1 MTLQEENAQL
11 HKQINELIE
20 YLKKDLEIMDLASD
34 LILRFNLSGRISF
47 LNKSG
52 LGWLN
57 YELSELGSNGLEK
70 IIFPE
75 DFEPVKEHLN
85 HHQENC
91 PTSSYFEFR
100 ILTKRNET
108 IWMGVNFDSIFNSDN
123 HVEIT
128 GIGRDITKIRNT
140 QEQLSNNISRLE
152 TILVNLQT
160 GILLE
165 DEHRK
170 IILVNKKF
178 CNMFNIPLPPEEMV
192 GMDCSQSAEQ
202 VKHLFK
208 QSEEFVQR
216 ISEILSLRNISVGE
230 RLELA
235 DNKIFER
242 DFIPVFAEGKYLG
255 HLWQY
260 RDITNQN
267 ATALSNPM
275 LTN

>member
-1 MTLQEENAQL
+1 
-11 HKQINELIE
+11 
-20 YLKKDLEIMDLASD
+20 
-34 LILRFNLSGRISF
+34 
-47 LNKSG
+47 
-52 LGWLN
+52 
-57 YELSELGSNGLEK
+57 
-70 IIFPE
+70 
-75 DFEPVKEHLN
+75 
-85 HHQENC
+85 
-91 PTSSYFEFR
+91 
-100 ILTKRNET
+100 
-108 IWMGVNFDSIFNSDN
+108 
-123 HVEIT
+123 
-128 GIGRDITKIRNT
+128 
-140 QEQLSNNISRLE
+140 
-152 TILVNLQT
+152 
-160 GILLE
+160 
-165 DEHRK
+165 
-170 IILVNKKF
+170 
-178 CNMFNIPLPPEEMV
+178 MFNIPLPPEEMV